1 MLKNVGRNQC
11 VKNTVKSLFL
21 NFLLE
26 YWIFFVMIV
35 KTVIKHLFNKGRK
48 ADMRENHKCFEQ
60 NFNQT
65 KSVQHALKGE
75 G

>member
-1 MLKNVGRNQC
+1 
-11 VKNTVKSLFL
+11 
-21 NFLLE
+21 
-26 YWIFFVMIV
+26 MIV
-35 KTVIKHLFNKGRK
+35 KTVIKHLFNKERK

-65 KSVQHALKGE
+65 KTVQHALKGE

>member
-1 MLKNVGRNQC
+1 MLKKKVGRNQC

-35 KTVIKHLFNKGRK
+35 KTVIKHLFNKERK
-48 ADMRENHKCFEQ
+48 AVMRENH
-60 NFNQT
+60 
-65 KSVQHALKGE
+65 
-75 G
+75 